1 MLYDKV
7 LKYFGINIGF
17 VWMKEENGKNFL
29 LIIYFND
36 FNICVLVLFLI
47 INGREFFNKCFLL
60 KNKYI

>member
-1 MLYDKV
+1 MNEGRKW
-7 LKYFGINIGF
+7 I
-17 VWMKEENGKNFL
+17 NFL